1 LGVCLLAGVASAW
14 AQQAVVT
21 YQITSVPTTVASTG
35 DSEVLGSVHLQV
47 TNITPPAAAPAVG
60 TSVLA
65 QAIQVE
71 LPGISCDNN
80 ASSGVSLTYGNSAGL
95 VPVFN
100 ATNVYFS
107 TQPGYDVNNGIVPNT
122 CVVGLDVVLPAT
134 AATPYGLPNVGDW
147 FQVDG
152 VRARMEF
159 DNVGVGG
166 AVNATVILAS
176 SVGSGELINNTVQVA
191 SPYTVLAA
199 SIAPGVYVNCING
212 TMYPAAITVSEPY
225 QADFVDYNI
234 ADASTGAAPIA
245 RPPFGQTDSGTQIML
260 TIGNV
265 PAGFTLSFPASV
277 TGNVPLPAGGI
288 ASAISGDHLVLASGG
303 SITGP
308 VTSATVLYNYTC
320 YSALVCDTVYETFTI
335 VPSITGTAEGT
346 TGVITAQAQVVPPST
361 PAPGGVASFT
371 TPPNTNPTRP
381 RWSDLPIPT
390 PDVLITLAPCS
401 TTLLFPW
408 VVNVPGFDT
417 GVIINNTTQDYT
429 NAAALP
435 TSVLI
440 APPNQP
446 EISPTPA
453 EAGTCTL
460 YYFPSNE
467 APALYYTSP
476 MLSTGQ
482 TWAWIQSTSPF
493 AGLTGYMMAR
503 CNFQYGHGYAAI
515 GQGTSTGSLT
525 FAEAYLGL
533 VIPDPVVLGYY
544 GFAPSR
550 VGMPISDYQW
560 VGEALGQ

>member
-1 LGVCLLAGVASAW
+1 MRIICKRNLLWLGVCLLAGVASAW

-225 QADFVDYNI
+225 
-234 ADASTGAAPIA
+234 
-245 RPPFGQTDSGTQIML
+245 
-260 TIGNV
+260 
-265 PAGFTLSFPASV
+265 
-277 TGNVPLPAGGI
+277 
-288 ASAISGDHLVLASGG
+288 
-303 SITGP
+303 
-308 VTSATVLYNYTC
+308 
-320 YSALVCDTVYETFTI
+320 
-335 VPSITGTAEGT
+335 
-346 TGVITAQAQVVPPST
+346 
-361 PAPGGVASFT
+361 
-371 TPPNTNPTRP
+371 
-381 RWSDLPIPT
+381 
-390 PDVLITLAPCS
+390 
-401 TTLLFPW
+401 
-408 VVNVPGFDT
+408 
-417 GVIINNTTQDYT
+417 
-429 NAAALP
+429 
-435 TSVLI
+435 
-440 APPNQP
+440 
-446 EISPTPA
+446 
-453 EAGTCTL
+453 
-460 YYFPSNE
+460 
-467 APALYYTSP
+467 
-476 MLSTGQ
+476 
-482 TWAWIQSTSPF
+482 
-493 AGLTGYMMAR
+493 
-503 CNFQYGHGYAAI
+503 
-515 GQGTSTGSLT
+515 
-525 FAEAYLGL
+525 
-533 VIPDPVVLGYY
+533 
-544 GFAPSR
+544 
-550 VGMPISDYQW
+550 
-560 VGEALGQ
+560 